1 MRARPFVVGVAG
13 GSGSG
18 KTTVVEQIIQA
29 LGEAEVT
36 VLHHDAYYRDR
47 SDLTLAQRQQIN
59 YDHPD
64 ALENDL
70 LIANL
75 ESLLRR
81 QPVAAPVYDFSQ
93 HARLSQTEWI
103 EPASIII
110 VEGILVF
117 QDPRLRALM
126 DLRVFVETDAD
137 VRFIRRLRRDMNERG
152 RTLDSVVAQ
161 YLDTVR
167 PMYLDFVEPSK
178 RYADIIIPEGGYNT
192 VAIDLVVS
200 KLRELLAQAGLAK
213 GDQLST
219 GRGGFP
225 QAGDPG

>member
-1 MRARPFVVGVAG
+1 MRARPYIIGVAG

-18 KTTVVEQIIQA
+18 KTTVVLQIIQA

-47 SDLTLAQRQQIN
+47 SELTLIQRQQIN

-64 ALENDL
+64 ALENEL
-70 LIANL
+70 LITNL
-75 ESLLRR
+75 KELSNHE
-81 QPVAAPVYDFSQ
+81 PVAVPVYDFSQ
-93 HARLSQTEWI
+93 HARLPQTERV

-137 VRFIRRLRRDMNERG
+137 VRFIRRLKRDLEERG

-161 YLDTVR
+161 YLNTVR
-167 PMYLDFVEPSK
+167 PMYLEFVEPSK
-178 RYADIIIPEGGYNT
+178 RYADVIIPEGGYNT
-192 VAIDLVVS
+192 IAIDLVVS
-200 KLRELLAQAGLAK
+200 KLRALLAQAAAQG
-213 GDQLST
+213 
-219 GRGGFP
+219 
-225 QAGDPG
+225 

>member
-1 MRARPFVVGVAG
+1 MLSKPFCVGVAG

-29 LGEAEVT
+29 LGKANVT
-36 VLHHDAYYRDR
+36 VLHQDAYYRDR
-47 SDLTLAQRQQIN
+47 SDLTRAQRQQIN

-64 ALENDL
+64 ALENEL

-75 ESLLRR
+75 EALLRHE
-81 QPVAAPVYDFSQ
+81 PVAMPRYDFTR
-93 HARLSQTEWI
+93 HARLPQTTRL

-117 QDPRLRALM
+117 QDARLRALM

-137 VRFIRRLRRDMNERG
+137 VRFIRRLTRDIAERG
-152 RTLDSVVAQ
+152 RTLESVVKQ
-161 YLDTVR
+161 YLETVR
-167 PMYLDFVEPSK
+167 PMYLEFVEPSK
-178 RYADIIIPEGGYNT
+178 RYADVIIPEGGYNT

-200 KLRELLAQAGLAK
+200 KLRERVARAS
-213 GDQLST
+213 GDTAVELS
-219 GRGGFP
+219 
-225 QAGDPG
+225 PGKD

>member
-29 LGEAEVT
+29 LGGAEVT
-36 VLHHDAYYRDR
+36 VLHQDAYYRDR
-47 SDLTLAQRQQIN
+47 GELTLAQRQQIN

-64 ALENDL
+64 ALENEL

-75 ESLLRR
+75 EALLSHK
-81 QPVAAPVYDFSQ
+81 PVAVPVYDFSQ
-93 HARLSQTEWI
+93 HARLRQTERV
-103 EPASIII
+103 EPASILI

-126 DLRVFVETDAD
+126 DLRVFVDTDAD
-137 VRFIRRLRRDMNERG
+137 VRFIRRLKRDLDERG
-152 RTLDSVVAQ
+152 RTLDSVVSQ

-167 PMYLDFVEPSK
+167 PMYLEFVEPSK
-178 RYADIIIPEGGYNT
+178 RYADVIIPEGGYNT

-200 KLRELLAQAGLAK
+200 KLRALLGQ
-213 GDQLST
+213 GDAP
-219 GRGGFP
+219 R
-225 QAGDPG
+225 A

>member
-29 LGEAEVT
+29 LGGAEVT
-36 VLHHDAYYRDR
+36 VLHQDAYYRDR
-47 SDLTLAQRQQIN
+47 SELTLAQRQQIN

-64 ALENDL
+64 ALENEL

-75 ESLLRR
+75 EALLRR
-81 QPVAAPVYDFSQ
+81 EPIATPVYDFSQ
-93 HARLSQTEWI
+93 HARLRQTEQI
-103 EPASIII
+103 EPASIVI

-137 VRFIRRLRRDMNERG
+137 VRFIRRLKRDLEERG

-167 PMYLDFVEPSK
+167 PMYLEFVEPSK
-178 RYADIIIPEGGYNT
+178 RYADVIIPEGGYNSI
-192 VAIDLVVS
+192 AIDLVVS
-200 KLRELLAQAGLAK
+200 KLRALLAQGEAAP
-213 GDQLST
+213 S
-219 GRGGFP
+219 
-225 QAGDPG
+225 

>member
-1 MRARPFVVGVAG
+1 MRARPYIIGVAG

-18 KTTVVEQIIQA
+18 KTTVVQQIIQA

-47 SDLTLAQRQQIN
+47 SELTLIQRQQIN

-64 ALENDL
+64 ALENEL
-70 LIANL
+70 LITNL
-75 ESLLRR
+75 KELSNHE
-81 QPVAAPVYDFSQ
+81 PVAVPVYDFSQ
-93 HARLSQTEWI
+93 HARLPQTERV

-137 VRFIRRLRRDMNERG
+137 VRFIRRLKRDLEERG

-161 YLDTVR
+161 YLNTVR
-167 PMYLDFVEPSK
+167 PMYSNSSSPAS
-178 RYADIIIPEGGYNT
+178 AMPM
-192 VAIDLVVS
+192 
-200 KLRELLAQAGLAK
+200 
-213 GDQLST
+213 
-219 GRGGFP
+219 
-225 QAGDPG
+225 